1 MSKIGKKTPSNR
13 LYHIFHFKAETT
25 KSSKN
30 WSKADGLSVSWP
42 PLPPPKKKEEKS
54 VKHAE
59 GRVRYLFA
67 EGRVRHSAFFRWPA
81 FKENEKSKCMPRRPK
96 NQYVK

>member
-30 WSKADGLSVSWP
+30 WSKADGLSVNWP
-42 PLPPPKKKEEKS
+42 PPQKKKGGGALQAES
-54 VKHAE
+54 SLIKHLFAE

-67 EGRVRHSAFFRWPA
+67 EGRVRHGAFFRWPA
-81 FKENEKSKCMPRRPK
+81 FQKMEKK
-96 NQYVK
+96 